1 MLEST
6 RGSQFGGRHTVAARE
21 QVRRKQLER
30 QAEGY
35 LELGMPQ
42 QALETLAR
50 LHGPAEQSPRALFLQ
65 GESLRCLLRHEEA
78 LVLLRRAA
86 HLEPANVQIWLAMG
100 WCYKRTAR
108 LDLAIHAL
116 ERALE
121 AAPSDALLHYN
132 LACYHSLAGGKRR
145 ALSYLAQA
153 FALDPEYRGLVDTE
167 SDFDPLRNDPDF
179 QALTR
184 LVA

>member
-1 MLEST
+1 M
-6 RGSQFGGRHTVAARE
+6 GSGQTVTARE

-50 LHGPAEQSPRALFLQ
+50 LREPRGLRPRALFLQ
-65 GESLRCLLRHEEA
+65 GEALRCLCRYAEA
-78 LVLLRRAA
+78 LVPLCRASQA
-86 HLEPANVQIWLAMG
+86 EPANVQIWLALG

-108 LDLAIHAL
+108 LDLAIHSL

-121 AAPSDALLHYN
+121 AAPSDALIHYN
-132 LACYHSLAGGKRR
+132 LACYHSLAGNKRR

-153 FALDPEYRGLVDTE
+153 FALDPEYRGLVDSE
-167 SDFDPLRNDPDF
+167 PDFDPLRADPDF